1 MKNLLLINLIIIFI
15 SCETKKEEKKQ
26 MVNYPFTASYSSDVS
41 MGDPNLSNIV
51 LELQKAAN
59 EGDFEKTMSF
69 LHEDFQ
75 GTLSDGS
82 TANKEDV
89 MAIYKPVFETTKLK
103 INPQAWFSIHI
114 NDLDHDWIILW
125 TKEDYITSS
134 DTTSLFAQESFQIKD
149 GKIIGMNQFQRP
161 ISK

>member
-1 MKNLLLINLIIIFI
+1 MKNLLLINIILIFI
-15 SCETKKEEKKQ
+15 ACETKKEETKQ
-26 MVNYPFTASYSSDVS
+26 VVNYPFTAPYSSDVS

-59 EGDFEKTMSF
+59 EGDFEKTMSL

-89 MAIYKPVFETTKLK
+89 MALYKPIFETTKLQ

-114 NDLDHDWIILW
+114 NDLDHDWVILW
-125 TKEDYITSS
+125 TKEDYITSN

-149 GKIIGMNQFQRP
+149 DKIIGMNQFQRP
-161 ISK
+161 IK

>member
-15 SCETKKEEKKQ
+15 SCETKKEDKKQ

-82 TANKEDV
+82 
-89 MAIYKPVFETTKLK
+89 
-103 INPQAWFSIHI
+103 
-114 NDLDHDWIILW
+114 IL
-125 TKEDYITSS
+125 YLS
-134 DTTSLFAQESFQIKD
+134 DIV
-149 GKIIGMNQFQRP
+149 
-161 ISK
+161 

>member
-103 INPQAWFSIHI
+103 INPHPHTFNEEDSYSIVTYTGNHYY
-114 NDLDHDWIILW
+114 NKKKNH
-125 TKEDYITSS
+125 
-134 DTTSLFAQESFQIKD
+134 
-149 GKIIGMNQFQRP
+149 
-161 ISK
+161 